1 MNVMTDRN
9 NKGFTLIEL
18 VVVITI
24 IGILAAVALPRFTNM
39 QRDARIAK
47 LNGIRGA
54 VGGAVAMVH
63 GVMLSRGGVADPANC
78 PGTASTAN
86 NTTTV
91 CTESGLVSVVN
102 QYPQALAPGAGAGI
116 VSAAGLTSAFNP
128 SVAQFQAEGY
138 DATGGGPA
146 INDVLTIQVTGGTNP
161 ANCSFTYS
169 PSTGGALGSAANI
182 GVVNTDGC

>member
-1 MNVMTDRN
+1 MNGTMKQSL
-9 NKGFTLIEL
+9 KGFTLIEL

-54 VGGAVAMVH
+54 VGGAVALVH
-63 GVMLSRGGVADPANC
+63 GVVLARSGVADPANC
-78 PGTASTAN
+78 PGTAVTAN

-102 QYPQALAPGAGAGI
+102 GYPQALAPGAGAGVI
-116 VSAAGLTSAFNP
+116 SAAGLTSAFNP
-128 SVAQFQAEGY
+128 TVAQMEAEGY
-138 DATGGGPA
+138 TTTGGGAA
-146 INDVLTIQVTGGTNP
+146 IGDVLTIQVTGGTDT
-161 ANCSFTYS
+161 ATCSFTYS
-169 PSTGGALGSAANI
+169 PSTGGAVGSAASI
-182 GVVNTDGC
+182 GVVNTAGC

>member
-1 MNVMTDRN
+1 MTKN
-9 NKGFTLIEL
+9 IKGFTLIEL

-24 IGILAAVALPRFTNM
+24 IGILAAVALPRFTNI

-63 GVMLSRGGVADPANC
+63 GVMLARSGVPDPANC
-78 PGTASTAN
+78 PGTSITAN

-102 QYPQALAPGAGAGI
+102 GYPQALAPGSGAGI
-116 VSAAGLTSAFNP
+116 ISAAGLTSAFSP
-128 SVAQFQAEGY
+128 TTAQMNAEGY
-138 DATGGGPA
+138 ATSGGGGA
-146 INDVLTIQVTGGTNP
+146 IGSVLAIQVTGGTDD
-161 ANCSFTYS
+161 AACSFTYS
-169 PSTGGALGSAANI
+169 PSTGGAAGSGASI
-182 GVVNTDGC
+182 SVVDTAGC